1 MIAVLRNRPLLLAG
15 AVLLPVGALTWWI
28 STGTAAAPKP
38 QRPAIPVSVGT
49 VQMQDVPRWASG
61 IGTVQSLHTVT
72 LRPQVEGV
80 LAEVLFRE
88 GQTVSKGD
96 LLARIDDREFTA
108 ALMQAQAE
116 QARTEAQLK
125 TAELDLARY
134 SSLLGEEA
142 ISQQTVEQQS
152 ATVDQLKAAL
162 RASQAL
168 VAAAQVQHS
177 YTRITA
183 PVSGRIGLR
192 RVDAGNLVRTGDA
205 DGLVTVTQMNPIS
218 VIFTLP
224 QEQLG
229 SVRHLLDGS
238 AAPVVA
244 YDRDGGTAL
253 AQGQLAVIDNEIDAG
268 TGMVRLR
275 AEFTNADGSLWP
287 GQFVTVRLQTGIS
300 NGALVLPAQSVRLGL
315 NGSYVYRVRDQH
327 AEVVAVTPTYQDDR
341 IAIVSGGVAAGDS
354 VVTDGYSQLKD
365 GSAVKTQ
372 QAAGALAAA
381 EKKS

>member
-15 AVLLPVGALTWWI
+15 AVLLPAGALAWWI

-38 QRPAIPVSVGT
+38 PRPAVPVSVGI

-80 LAEVLFRE
+80 LAEVLFKE
-88 GQTVSKGD
+88 GQNVSKGD
-96 LLARIDDREFTA
+96 LLARIDDRQFTA

-134 SSLLGEEA
+134 SNLLGEEA
-142 ISQQTVEQQS
+142 ISQQTVEQQT

-162 RASQAL
+162 RASEAL

-183 PVSGRIGLR
+183 PVSGRVGLR
-192 RVDAGNLVRTGDA
+192 RVDAGNLVRTSDA

-275 AEFTNADGSLWP
+275 AEFANADGSLWP

-315 NGSYVYRVRDQH
+315 NGSYVYRVRDEH

-341 IAIVSGGVAAGDS
+341 IAIVSGDIAAGDS

-372 QAAGALAAA
+372 QAAGAVAATG
-381 EKKS
+381 KKS